1 MTSPQAALETA
12 LPNAAVDLR
21 KWGVSYFDR
30 DWTRYRVLLE
40 ADIQTDKQT
49 VKCRLSEPDTVKDAP
64 LLREFEAN
72 DGALIQSRLNKL
84 VATCADAVLNP
95 ASP

>member
-1 MTSPQAALETA
+1 VTLPQAALETA

-40 ADIQTDKQT
+40 ADIQTNKQT
-49 VKCRLSEPDTVKDAP
+49 VKCRLSEPETVEDAP
-64 LLREFEAN
+64 LLRELEA
-72 DGALIQSRLNKL
+72 DGGRLVQDSLNKL